1 MGAADPLVNPTV
13 KPSVSRGL
21 AAGLLR
27 LSRWKPAGV
36 KVAVVVYFFK
46 IFGFRAC
53 NSFMAICH

>member
-1 MGAADPLVNPTV
+1 MRAADPLVNQTV
-13 KPSVSRGL
+13 KPGVSCGL

-36 KVAVVVYFFK
+36 KIAVVVYSFK
-46 IFGFRAC
+46 IIGFRAC